1 MERRTARGTPYRI
14 ARSLGVR
21 PSTSTQAV
29 KATRFTLRC
38 SRAPRRSAATAT
50 GCSLG
55 LAPRRKG
62 NPCHPPQLLPAP
74 WRRDVSRVSRATV
87 VYSSGSVDEWG
98 GVRED
103 GLPIV
108 RRKGRLTMRRRVCG
122 VAAAAVLAGIISAPP
137 ALAHGGHASC
147 GEGARAFVV
156 AQAHAGTAGETAS
169 AQAREGT
176 LNENVAA
183 AHAIFCE
190 PK

>member
-1 MERRTARGTPYRI
+1 MERRTPRGTPYRI
-14 ARSLGVR
+14 ARSRGVR
-21 PSTSTQAV
+21 GVRAARRSKRHGSRSAVAGLRGAPLLPQWVLVRIGAASKGQSLSPAVSTSGAM
-29 KATRFTLRC
+29 ATR
-38 SRAPRRSAATAT
+38 
-50 GCSLG
+50 
-55 LAPRRKG
+55 
-62 NPCHPPQLLPAP
+62 
-74 WRRDVSRVSRATV
+74 RVEWSRATV
-87 VYSSGSVDEWG
+87 VYGSGSVDESG